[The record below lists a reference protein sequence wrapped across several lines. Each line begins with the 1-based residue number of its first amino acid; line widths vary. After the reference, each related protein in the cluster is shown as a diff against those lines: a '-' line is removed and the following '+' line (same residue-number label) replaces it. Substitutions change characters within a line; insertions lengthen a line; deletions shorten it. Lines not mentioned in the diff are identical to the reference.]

1 MLKKTNRLT
10 KTKDIDRVFKGGKS
24 FFGKTVGFKITNND
38 LGYNRINFIVSTK
51 VSKKAVVRNKIKRQ
65 LREIIK
71 AEMPKLA
78 SSKDLVIIALPPIV
92 DLAFL
97 EISSEIKSSLR
108 KIKLYQ

>member
-1 MLKKTNRLT
+1 
-10 KTKDIDRVFKGGKS
+10 
-24 FFGKTVGFKITNND
+24 